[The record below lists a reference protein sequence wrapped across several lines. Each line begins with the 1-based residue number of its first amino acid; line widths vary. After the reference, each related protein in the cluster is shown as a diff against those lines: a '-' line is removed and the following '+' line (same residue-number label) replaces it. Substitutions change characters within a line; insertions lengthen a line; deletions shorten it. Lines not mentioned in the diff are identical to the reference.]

1 MDGIKN
7 RKLNII
13 INPRMLVSERRNPI
27 EINYEVLEVI
37 GQGGFGV
44 VKKVKHKELDVIR
57 ALKIIRK
64 SKYKS
69 NAELKMIKNEISVMK
84 MVDHPNIVKL
94 FEFFEDEDNFYIITE
109 FCSGGQLFE
118 MIREK
123 KTFTENEAA

>member
-1 MDGIKN
+1 LLKKYMDAIKN

-27 EINYEVLEVI
+27 EINYEVLEII

-44 VKKVKHKELDVIR
+44 VKKVKHKQLDVIR

-69 NAELKMIKNEISVMK
+69 SAELKTIKNEIALMK

-109 FCSGGQLFE
+109 HCSGG
-118 MIREK
+118 
-123 KTFTENEAA
+123 